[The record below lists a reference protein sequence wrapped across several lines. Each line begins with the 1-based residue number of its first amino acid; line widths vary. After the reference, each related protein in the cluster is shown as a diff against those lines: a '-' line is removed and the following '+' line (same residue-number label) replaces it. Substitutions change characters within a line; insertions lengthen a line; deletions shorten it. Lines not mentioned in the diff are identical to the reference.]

1 MITKNNANN
10 ILSIFLISHLI
21 IWTLVPSLTN
31 INLPLDTIEALAW
44 ASDLEWGYSK
54 HPPLSAVMVWLVYS
68 VFGSND
74 WAYYFLSQLIIIFSF
89 YFVWKLSQVFFKD
102 KIFALISVLILEAI
116 VFFNYTSPEFNVYI
130 CQLPFKVLTAFY
142 FWKSIND
149 NNFKNWFFLSIFCF
163 LGVMSHYSF
172 FFLIFSLVLY
182 FVFFVKK
189 NNKDIIFFY
198 LAASLFIFLLL
209 PHVLWLIENDL
220 ITVKYALSRSAI
232 ENKSLLDHFV
242 NPVIF
247 LFKQFGMLSIF
258 ILMILT
264 IFSFDKKKFKFK
276 KINKKSLFLIFITLI
291 PIFLVLLVS
300 LITGAKIRTMWMST
314 FYLFFGI
321 LVIYFIQGKIVLKKL
336 RNFYLLFIFIFLLS
350 PITYAYISLSND
362 LKRTDYPGKE
372 IARLVQN
379 KWDQNFN
386 NNIKIVIGDEWS
398 AGNLSYHLSSRPIWK
413 KELNDLVKEVKD
425 NQGVIY
431 TGNPKILKKICPGV
445 FGTIKPV
452 GYCMIGK
459 K

>member
-182 FVFFVKK
+182 FVFFV
-189 NNKDIIFFY
+189 
-198 LAASLFIFLLL
+198 
-209 PHVLWLIENDL
+209 
-220 ITVKYALSRSAI
+220 
-232 ENKSLLDHFV
+232 
-242 NPVIF
+242 
-247 LFKQFGMLSIF
+247 
-258 ILMILT
+258 
-264 IFSFDKKKFKFK
+264 
-276 KINKKSLFLIFITLI
+276 
-291 PIFLVLLVS
+291 
-300 LITGAKIRTMWMST
+300 
-314 FYLFFGI
+314 
-321 LVIYFIQGKIVLKKL
+321 
-336 RNFYLLFIFIFLLS
+336 
-350 PITYAYISLSND
+350 
-362 LKRTDYPGKE
+362 
-372 IARLVQN
+372 
-379 KWDQNFN
+379 
-386 NNIKIVIGDEWS
+386 
-398 AGNLSYHLSSRPIWK
+398 
-413 KELNDLVKEVKD
+413 
-425 NQGVIY
+425 
-431 TGNPKILKKICPGV
+431 
-445 FGTIKPV
+445 
-452 GYCMIGK
+452 
-459 K
+459 